1 MKKKALG
8 EDENTSVLINKYSPR
23 GWISNLRFMILIL
36 LLVFYLLYTQ
46 MSLILH
52 FPCSEKGRK
61 KQSKSPYSSPPQ
73 PLPIISWYFF
83 QPSLLFLTL
92 RLLETLEYQDFFVRS
107 DTVLLVNLF
116 ENFLNI
122 FVEIYALTPARFLTV
137 SKIAWKAA
145 FKKTKLQLELLLLMI
160 EKGIRSRICQAIRWY
175 VKSNNK
181 YMKDYDK
188 IKNPHILTI
197 SK

>member
-1 MKKKALG
+1 M
-8 EDENTSVLINKYSPR
+8 
-23 GWISNLRFMILIL
+23 ISNLRFMILIL

-61 KQSKSPYSSPPQ
+61 KQSKSPYSSPPT
-73 PLPIISWYFF
+73 PLAIISWYFF
-83 QPSLLFLTL
+83 QPSLLFHTH
-92 RLLETLEYQDFFVRS
+92 RLLETLEYQDLFVGS

-137 SKIAWKAA
+137 SEIAWKAA

>member
-1 MKKKALG
+1 M
-8 EDENTSVLINKYSPR
+8 
-23 GWISNLRFMILIL
+23 ISNLRFMILIL

-52 FPCSEKGRK
+52 FPCYEKGIK
-61 KQSKSPYSSPPQ
+61 MQSKSPYSAPPQ
-73 PLPIISWYFF
+73 PLLIISWYFF

-137 SKIAWKAA
+137 SEIAWKAA
-145 FKKTKLQLELLLLMI
+145 FKKTKLQLELLLLII
-160 EKGIRSRICQAIRWY
+160 EKGIRSRTCQAIRWY

-188 IKNPHILTI
+188 IKNPHTLTI
-197 SK
+197 GK